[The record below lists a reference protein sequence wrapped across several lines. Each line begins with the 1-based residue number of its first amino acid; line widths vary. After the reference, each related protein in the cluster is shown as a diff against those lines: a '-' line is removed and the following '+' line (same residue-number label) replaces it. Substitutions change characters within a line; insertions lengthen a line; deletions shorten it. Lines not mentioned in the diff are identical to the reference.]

1 MRSPASP
8 DLIGR
13 GSELRALVRAMS
25 RPPAVVLVEGEA
37 GIGKTR
43 LVRTALTHLTP
54 GERLV
59 LLGGCHR
66 IREPFPYGPVFEA
79 LRDLAGGLPPA
90 GDLNP
95 VIGALRD
102 YLPELPLPPAPP
114 PLGDSRAERHRV
126 FRAVR
131 ALLAAVGPA
140 VLVVEDMHWADDG
153 TRDLLHFLIGQPPE
167 ELTLVVTY
175 RRDGQHGQAT
185 LPLGHAYRRP
195 AGADSVV
202 VTLAP
207 LDASGVRGM
216 AAALLGRPDPP
227 EPFVTRLRE
236 RTAGIPFVIEE
247 VLRSLPPAYEP
258 GSECPD
264 ALDHVGVPL
273 LLREATADQLF
284 GLTEAA
290 VRTVRAAA
298 VFGVPVGERLVTAV
312 GGDLTGLGEAL
323 AAGVLYEDPPGRY
336 GFRHALAQQAVYE
349 AIPGP
354 ERRVGHERA
363 MAALQESDPL
373 ALVQLAFHARQA
385 GMREAWLR
393 YGTAA
398 ADHAA
403 KLGDT
408 PVAVELIEDML
419 ASPDLPP
426 RDREPLVLTLSRLAT
441 TGLSHQRVVRLLRR
455 LLGDGLLEPDARG
468 EARLNLGLLL
478 CNQANDS
485 AAGRPEITTAVGEL
499 RDRPMLAARACSA
512 LAMPWWGSDPLS
524 AHRKWIDR
532 AEELIVGADD
542 PALATAVLVN
552 RVSFEMTLGSPRAFD
567 LVARLPVTD
576 GNPSVRREVA
586 RAYANLVDAAAT
598 LGHLEW
604 AERFAREGV
613 RLATAA
619 NAPVSAYQLNATAIR
634 RDWLAGRWEGLRE
647 RAHALVELVP
657 ENPLSAADVWL
668 VMGMLA
674 LARGEWEEAA
684 RHLRATGLEEPDGHF
699 LPVTFTAASGMIEL
713 CLARGLTQE
722 AVGHAARA
730 VARLR
735 HKDVWVWGAMLVPSA
750 ASALVRTGGTEEA
763 AALVAEFARGVEGC
777 DAPAARAG
785 LALAEGTISAAAG
798 RHAAA
803 ADRFARADEAYRA
816 LPQPYQA
823 ARAQEGRARS
833 LLALGDPAA
842 ASLLAGLAGWY
853 DEFGAV
859 HDAARCR
866 RTLRDTGVG
875 VAPPRSRGRGGSGA
889 LSRREREV
897 ARLVALG
904 KTNREIA
911 DVLFLSPRTVE
922 THVATVLRKLGVRS
936 RTEVV
941 ALAPPL

>member
-13 GSELRALVRAMS
+13 GGELRALVEAMT

-43 LVRTALTHLTP
+43 LVRTALARLTP
-54 GERLV
+54 GERRV

-79 LRDLAGGLPPA
+79 LRDLAGGLPRA
-90 GDLNP
+90 GELNP

-131 ALLAAVGPA
+131 ALLAAAGPA
-140 VLVVEDMHWADDG
+140 VLVVEDLHWADDG

-175 RRDGQHGQAT
+175 RRDGHGQAA

-202 VTLAP
+202 IALAP
-207 LDASGVRGM
+207 LDVSGVRGM

-227 EPFVTRLRE
+227 EMFVTSLRE

-247 VLRSLPPAYEP
+247 VLRSLPATDGP
-258 GSECPD
+258 GPEGPD

-273 LLREATADQLF
+273 LLREATADQLS
-284 GLTEAA
+284 GLSEAA

-312 GGDLTGLGEAL
+312 GGDLAGLGEAL

-354 ERRVGHERA
+354 ERRAAHERA
-363 MAALQESDPL
+363 MAALRESEPL

-398 ADHAA
+398 AGHAE

-419 ASPDLPP
+419 ADQDLPP
-426 RDREPLVLTLSRLAT
+426 RDRGPLVLTLSRLAT

-455 LLGDGLLEPDARG
+455 LLGNDLLEPDVRG

-485 AAGRPEITTAVGEL
+485 AAGRPEIATAVDEL
-499 RDRPMLAARACSA
+499 RDRPMLAARACAA
-512 LAMPWWGSDPLS
+512 LAMPWWGPDPLS
-524 AHRKWIDR
+524 AHREWIDR
-532 AEELIVGADD
+532 AEELVTAADD
-542 PALATAVLVN
+542 PALAAAVLVN
-552 RVSFEMTLGSPRAFD
+552 RVSFEMAVGSPRAFD
-567 LVARLPVTD
+567 LVAGLPVTD
-576 GNPSVRREVA
+576 RNPSVRREVA
-586 RAYANLVDAAAT
+586 RAYANLADAAAT

-604 AERFAREGV
+604 AERFAREGL
-613 RLATAA
+613 RLAAAA
-619 NAPVSAYQLNATAIR
+619 NAPVSAYQLDATELR
-634 RDWLAGRWEGLRE
+634 RDWLNGRWEGLRE
-647 RAHALVELVP
+647 RARALAELVP
-657 ENPLSAADVWL
+657 ETPLSAADIWL
-668 VMGMLA
+668 VVGMLA

-699 LPVTFTAASGMIEL
+699 LPVMFTAAGGMIEL

-722 AVGHAARA
+722 AVNQSARA
-730 VARLR
+730 VTRLR
-735 HKDVWVWGAMLVPSA
+735 HKGVWVWGAALVPA
-750 ASALVRTGGTEEA
+750 AVAALVRAGSAQEA
-763 AALVAEFARGVEGC
+763 AALVAEFAGGVEGR

-785 LALAEGTISAAAG
+785 LALAEGTVSAAAG

-803 ADRFARADEAYRA
+803 AELFAGAEESYAA

-823 ARAQEGRARS
+823 ARAQEGRALS
-833 LLALGDPAA
+833 LLTLGDPAGTA
-842 ASLLAGLAGWY
+842 LLTGLAGRY
-853 DEFGAV
+853 DELGAV

-875 VAPPRSRGRGGSGA
+875 VAPPRSRGRGGAGA
-889 LSRREREV
+889 LSRRELEV

-941 ALAPPL
+941 SP